1 MAGAGYRSFSPNTVL
16 TADQVQN
23 FLMDQAVQ
31 VYADASE
38 RDTTLT
44 GVVSEGMVAYL
55 EDENRVYVFTGSS
68 WEEVTPST
76 ISANIIDSGT
86 LDAARLPSIPLGNLP
101 TIPVTKGGTGG
112 TTVTEGREGLEIYVQ
127 ETEPSSTNTGAI
139 WIY

>member
-55 EDENRVYVFTGSS
+55 EDENQLYQFNGSA
-68 WEEVTPST
+68 WEEVSPSA
-76 ISANIIDSGT
+76 ISADIITSGT
-86 LDAARLPSIPLGNLP
+86 LSADRLPSIPSANLP
-101 TIPVTKGGTGG
+101 VVPVTKGGTGG

-127 ETEPSSTNTGAI
+127 ETEPSSPSAGAI
-139 WIY
+139 WIF

>member
-44 GVVSEGMVAYL
+44 GVVSEGMMAYL
-55 EDENRVYVFTGSS
+55 EDENRVYVFTGSV

-86 LDAARLPSIPLGNLP
+86 LNADRLPSIPLGKLP
-101 TIPVTKGGTGG
+101 VIPVTKGGTGG

-127 ETEPSSTNTGAI
+127 ETEPSSPAAGAI
-139 WIY
+139 WIF

>member
-55 EDENRVYVFTGSS
+55 ENEEKLFIFTGAS

-127 ETEPSSTNTGAI
+127 ETEPSSTTTGAI

>member
-76 ISANIIDSGT
+76 ISAW
-86 LDAARLPSIPLGNLP
+86 
-101 TIPVTKGGTGG
+101 KK
-112 TTVTEGREGLEIYVQ
+112 
-127 ETEPSSTNTGAI
+127 
-139 WIY
+139 

>member
-1 MAGAGYRSFSPNTVL
+1 MAGAGYRTFSPNTVL

-38 RDTTLT
+38 RDSALT
-44 GVVSEGMVAYL
+44 GVVAEGMVAYL
-55 EDENRVYVFTGSS
+55 EDSNKLFTFNGSA

-76 ISANIIDSGT
+76 ISADIIDSGT
-86 LDAARLPSIPLGNLP
+86 LDADRLPSIPVANLP
-101 TIPVTKGGTGG
+101 VIPVTQGGTGG

-127 ETEPSSTNTGAI
+127 ETEPSSPATGAI
-139 WIY
+139 WIF

>member
-1 MAGAGYRSFSPNTVL
+1 MAGAGYRSFVPDTVL
-16 TADQVQN
+16 TADQVQT
-23 FLMDQAVQ
+23 FLMDQTVQ

-44 GVVSEGMVAYL
+44 GVVTEGMVSYL
-55 EDENRVYVFTGSS
+55 ESENKVYVFTGAS

-127 ETEPSSTNTGAI
+127 ETEPTSTTTGAI

>member
-23 FLMDQAVQ
+23 FLMDQSVQ
-31 VYADASE
+31 VYADATE

-55 EDENRVYVFTGSS
+55 EDSNKLFTFNGSA
-68 WEEVTPST
+68 WEEVTPT
-76 ISANIIDSGT
+76 NISANIIDSGT
-86 LDAARLPSIPLGNLP
+86 LDADRLPNIPLGNLP
-101 TIPVTKGGTGG
+101 VIPVTKGGTGG

-127 ETEPSSTNTGAI
+127 ETEPSSPSAGAI
-139 WIY
+139 WIF

>member
-86 LDAARLPSIPLGNLP
+86 LNADRLPSIPSANLP
-101 TIPVTKGGTGG
+101 VVPVTKGGTGG

-127 ETEPSSTNTGAI
+127 ETEPSSPSAGAI
-139 WIY
+139 WIF

>member
-1 MAGAGYRSFSPNTVL
+1 MAGAGYRSFAPNSVL

-55 EDENRVYVFTGSS
+55 EDENRVYVFTGAS

-127 ETEPSSTNTGAI
+127 ETEPSSPVAGSI
-139 WIY
+139 WIF

>member
-31 VYADASE
+31 VYADANE

-55 EDENRVYVFTGSS
+55 EDENRVYVFTGSV

-86 LDAARLPSIPLGNLP
+86 LDAARLPTIPLGNLP
-101 TIPVTKGGTGG
+101 VIPVNKGGTGG

-127 ETEPSSTNTGAI
+127 ETEPSSPSAGAI
-139 WIY
+139 WIF

>member
-44 GVVSEGMVAYL
+44 GVVSAGMVAYL
-55 EDENRVYVFTGSS
+55 EDENQLYQFNGSA
-68 WEEVTPST
+68 WEEVSPSA
-76 ISANIIDSGT
+76 ISADIITSGT
-86 LDAARLPSIPLGNLP
+86 LSADRLPSIPSANLP
-101 TIPVTKGGTGG
+101 VVPVTKGGTGG

-127 ETEPSSTNTGAI
+127 ETEPSSPSAGAI
-139 WIY
+139 WIF

>member
-1 MAGAGYRSFSPNTVL
+1 MAGAGYRSFAPNSVL

-55 EDENRVYVFTGSS
+55 ESEEKLFIFTGAS

-101 TIPVTKGGTGG
+101 TVPVTKGGTGG

-127 ETEPSSTNTGAI
+127 ETEPSSTTTGAI

>member
-1 MAGAGYRSFSPNTVL
+1 MAGAGYRSFAPNSVL

-55 EDENRVYVFTGSS
+55 EDENRVYVFTGAS

-127 ETEPSSTNTGAI
+127 ETEPSSTTTGAI